1 LVELGMTGKPHRRIS
16 WTRHGGWHPRFE
28 APIEHRRPADR
39 REIMKTLALATAAFG
54 LALTAAPA
62 LAGAGELP
70 TKVVEIAGLDLDT
83 TEGQRMLDQRIE
95 RAARDVCRYDE
106 ERVGTRIRSNESRA
120 CLAKAR
126 AGAQQQVAT
135 IIENQRRGG

>member
-1 LVELGMTGKPHRRIS
+1 
-16 WTRHGGWHPRFE
+16 
-28 APIEHRRPADR
+28 
-39 REIMKTLALATAAFG
+39 MKTLALATAAFG